1 MNRPTGW
8 NLCIPREY
16 VVGREYVVSQELELL
31 KPAHWMDWSYRPFV
45 ASETYTPMLWTGE
58 ANGLRGVSEYL
69 EEHPGGETVLLYNE
83 PERPEQAN
91 MKPETARYWTQW
103 FLRAMWD
110 TGIEFQWAAPGVS
123 INMQDYDGLEWLTEY
138 VRGLRR
144 RGISRPSY
152 WHVHLYRS
160 TTVEQLRAAWSRWQ
174 NWYITWGED
183 APVVISE
190 VCAENVPVDQQK
202 RIMDECRELL
212 SRGEDQGAVGVY
224 WFASHLPSESDW
236 PNARLCELGE
246 QGARLTPLGEHWI
259 GLK

>member
-8 NLCIPREY
+8 SVCVPREY
-16 VVGREYVVSQELELL
+16 VTGREYLVRQELELL
-31 KPAHWMDWSYRPFV
+31 KPAHWMDWSYHPIVEFD
-45 ASETYTPMLWTGE
+45 AYTPMLWTGE
-58 ANGLRGVSEYL
+58 LAGLNGAAEYMAG
-69 EEHPGGETVLLYNE
+69 HPGGETILLWNE

-110 TGIEFQWAAPGVS
+110 TGVEFQWAAPGVS

-152 WHVHLYRS
+152 WHVHSYRGNS
-160 TTVEQLRAAWSRWQ
+160 VKQLRDAWSVWQ
-174 NWYITWGED
+174 NWYIQWGED

-190 VCAENVPVDQQK
+190 VCAENVLDQ
-202 RIMDECRELL
+202 RSIMDECRELL
-212 SRGEDQGAVGVY
+212 RRGEDGGVVGVY
-224 WFASHLPSESDW
+224 WFASHLPDESDW
-236 PNARLCELGE
+236 PNARLCELSPLGV
-246 QGARLTPLGEHWI
+246 RLTPLGEHWI
-259 GLK
+259 SLK